1 MLKLRR
7 PKVVRGLA
15 QRASRRLIRYLDQP
29 LGGYAPFSAPPAEV
43 LRRTLKPGDVLLIE
57 GDSRMSA
64 IIKYLTQS
72 TWSHSALYIGDALSP
87 KARSRRSRDD
97 ADPCVLIEALAEEGV
112 IAVPLS
118 KYAHFNTR
126 VCRPVGL
133 NDVQRRQVVAFA
145 VSYLGRQY
153 DLRYVLD
160 LIRYLVPY
168 PPIPVAMRRQMLS
181 FGSGDPTRAIC
192 STMIAQAFHSIGY
205 PILPDPDLPYEGAGA
220 GYKVSP
226 YVARETLRIRRQ
238 GLFTPRD
245 FDISPYFEIVK
256 PSIESGFNF
265 RRWSRPRQ
273 SWLGPRWLGAS
284 GDKRR
289 DALNGKLE

>member
-1 MLKLRR
+1 MFRN
-7 PKVVRGLA
+7 LA
-15 QRASRRLIRYLDQP
+15 RWAGRRLIRYLDQP
-29 LGGYAPFSAPPAEV
+29 VSGYAPFSAPPREI
-43 LRRTLKPGDVLLIE
+43 LRRALKPGDVLLIE

-72 TWSHSALYIGDALSP
+72 TWSHAALYVGDALAKTSGDTE
-87 KARSRRSRDD
+87 A
-97 ADPCVLIEALAEEGV
+97 CVLIEALAEQGV

-133 NDVQRRQVVAFA
+133 NEDQRRQVVAFA

-168 PPIPVAMRRQMLS
+168 PPVPVALRRRMLGV
-181 FGSGDPTRAIC
+181 GSGDPTRAIC

-205 PILPDPDLPYEGAGA
+205 PILPDPDLPYEATGA
-220 GYKVSP
+220 GYAVSP
-226 YVARETLRIRRQ
+226 YVAHETLLIRSE

-245 FDISPYFEIVK
+245 FDISPYFEVVK

-265 RRWSRPRQ
+265 RRWSRTK
-273 SWLGPRWLGAS
+273 PRWLGFFGRQARP
-284 GDKRR
+284 DRR
-289 DALNGKLE
+289 RLRPV

>member
-1 MLKLRR
+1 MLKRLKRWR
-7 PKVVRGLA
+7 PKILKGVALW
-15 QRASRRLIRYLDQP
+15 ASRRLIRYLDQP
-29 LGGYAPFSAPPAEV
+29 VGGYAPFSAPPAEI

-72 TWSHSALYIGDALSP
+72 TWSHSALYIGDALSS
-87 KARSRRSRDD
+87 KARAAKSGE

-118 KYAHFNTR
+118 KYAHYNTR
-126 VCRPVGL
+126 ICRPVGL
-133 NDVQRRQVVAFA
+133 NEAQRRQVVAFA
-145 VSYLGRQY
+145 VSYLGRRY

-160 LIRYLVPY
+160 LLRYLVPY
-168 PPIPVAMRRQMLS
+168 PPVPIAMRRQMLS
-181 FGSGDPTRAIC
+181 VGSGDPTRAVC

-205 PILPDPDLPYEGAGA
+205 PILPDPDLPYEETGA

-226 YVARETLRIRRQ
+226 YVASETLRIRRE

-245 FDISPYFEIVK
+245 FDISPYFEVVK

-265 RRWSRPRQ
+265 RRWSRPPRQ
-273 SWLGPRWLGAS
+273 PWLGFRRLGAS
-284 GDKRR
+284 TMDSETR
-289 DALNGKLE
+289 